1 MRRECLICGKDTPL
15 LQPICDDCFSRLTK
29 VTEPIDEKTGR
40 PLKSGYQGQYRQF
53 KYLESSRSYCLYD
66 DLCSKIIKEF
76 KYNGH
81 FRISTTIAKK
91 ITTLINVS
99 ADFVVPV
106 PAPVTTLLARGYNQ
120 SALLAKKLSNM
131 LGVTYLSPLKSI
143 KKRRQVGQTFK
154 QRQENIKGTIL
165 PKKGFEKFVKGKV
178 IIVIDDV
185 FTTGSTLEEVSK
197 VLRFMGAKNVF
208 CFTFAITP

>member
-1 MRRECLICGKDTPL
+1 MRRECLICGKSTPL
-15 LQPICDDCFSRLTK
+15 LQPICDECFSKLTK
-29 VTEPIDEKTGR
+29 VTEPLDEKTGR
-40 PLKSGYQGQYRQF
+40 PLKNSYQEPYRNF
-53 KYLESSRSYCLYD
+53 KYLETSRSYCLYD
-66 DLCSKIIKEF
+66 DLCSKILKEF

-81 FRISTTIAKK
+81 FRISTIIAKK
-91 ITTLINVS
+91 MRTLINLN
-99 ADFVVPV
+99 ADFIVPV

-120 SALLAKKLSNM
+120 SALLAKRLADI
-131 LGVTYLSPLKSI
+131 LTIPYLSPLKSI
-143 KKRRQVGQTFK
+143 KKHRQVGQTFK

-165 PKKGFEKFVKGKV
+165 PKKGFKKFVNGKV

-197 VLRFMGAKNVF
+197 ILKFMGAKDVF